1 MIAFPLIVR
10 NSIRRLLQACRN
22 SNNGDTVTDMKKTVN
37 GFTIVELLIVIVV
50 IAILA
55 TISVVAYN
63 GIQQRA
69 RTSAHQHA
77 ASQAE
82 REIMVHA
89 LQVNGES
96 ISLNGTLVGYK
107 EGVGDIQ
114 LLKPLTGTPDITM
127 YGVYAVISAAG
138 HYPPFVQ
145 LTPETLGSHAFR
157 LQTGTSG
164 SMEMGYRI
172 DTPAHS
178 NASNHSNGNRSPGNT
193 VIGWVQV
200 NSGATVRTYGYN
212 AAASAVTQSLTPGV
226 GWNFTGV
233 SLTATGDGTP
243 RTVLVFNTAHDQA
256 TRAQVM
262 SWLAQKYG
270 VSL

>member
-1 MIAFPLIVR
+1 M
-10 NSIRRLLQACRN
+10 QACRN

-96 ISLNGTLVGYK
+96 ISLNGTLIGYK

-127 YGVYAVISAAG
+127 YGVYAVISTSG
-138 HYPPFVQ
+138 HYSQF
-145 LTPETLGSHAFR
+145 AR
-157 LQTGTSG
+157 LIPSTSG
-164 SMEMGYRI
+164 NQFMFQASLPGDNYMSYRI
-172 DTPAHS
+172 DTSAQ
-178 NASNHSNGNRSPGNT
+178 ASIGHAASGFRIPGNT
-193 VIGWVQV
+193 VIGWLQAS
-200 NSGATVRTYGYN
+200 NNATTRAFGYN
-212 AAASAVTQSLTPGV
+212 QAAPHNSSSLTAHA
-226 GWNFTGV
+226 GWNFTGI
-233 SLTATGDGTP
+233 SLTAASDGTP
-243 RTVLVFNTAHDQA
+243 RTALVFNAAHDQT
-256 TRAQVM
+256 TRAQVI